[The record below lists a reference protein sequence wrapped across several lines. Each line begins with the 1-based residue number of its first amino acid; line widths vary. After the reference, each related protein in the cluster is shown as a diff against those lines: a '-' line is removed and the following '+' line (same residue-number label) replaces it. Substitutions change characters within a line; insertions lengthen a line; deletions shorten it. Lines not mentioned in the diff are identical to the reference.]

1 MRPFTY
7 QVLPGR
13 VVFGFGTI
21 TQLPAELDAL
31 GASRVV
37 LISDDMAK
45 SEADEIEADLGNRV
59 VGRIG
64 AIQPHVPIEE
74 VEAARRLTDES
85 RADAV
90 VTIGGGSTT
99 GVGKA
104 IVLET
109 EVSFLAIPTTYA
121 GSEMTPI
128 YGITAGEV
136 KRTGRDSRVKP
147 RTVIYDVDLT
157 LGLPKEVTAG
167 STMNALAH
175 CVEALYAQ
183 ERSPIITIMALEGVR
198 ALQRGSVVVAGE
210 PTNPDGRSDLL
221 YGAFLAGASL
231 GAVGMA
237 IHHRICHVLGGTFG
251 LAHGDANAVIL
262 PHVVAYNRESEPEVM
277 AALGD
282 ALEVADPALG
292 LFELAEALGA
302 PTNLADLG
310 DHGAR
315 SRPGDRDDRRRRGLQ
330 PAPGRA
336 GMDQA
341 TLGGRV
347 CGSSPIGAIG
357 RHRSNADQRRDRGA
371 RREGQEHVRDGG
383 WVRHFTP

>member
-7 QVLPGR
+7 EVLPGR

-21 TQLPAELDAL
+21 TRLSSELDGF

-37 LISDDMAK
+37 LVSDDMAK
-45 SEADEIEADLGNRV
+45 SEADEIEVDLGNRV

-64 AIQPHVPIEE
+64 EIQPHVPIEE
-74 VEAARRLTDES
+74 VEAARRLADES

-99 GVGKA
+99 GLGKA
-104 IVLET
+104 IVLEKDI
-109 EVSFLAIPTTYA
+109 SFLAIPTTYA

-128 YGITAGEV
+128 YGITAGEI
-136 KRTGRDSRVKP
+136 KRTGRDPRVKP

-183 ERSPIITIMALEGVR
+183 ERSPIVSIMALEGVR
-198 ALQRGSVVVAGE
+198 ALQRGSVVVAGD
-210 PTNPDGRSDLL
+210 PVNADGRSDLL

-262 PHVVAYNRESEPEVM
+262 PHVVAYNREAEPAAME
-277 AALGD
+277 ALSDALG
-282 ALEVADPALG
+282 VADPAVG
-292 LFELAEALGA
+292 LFELADGLGA

-310 DHGAR
+310 ITQADLEKATEMIVDGVGYNPRPVEREWIRKLLEDAYAGRPPSAR
-315 SRPGDRDDRRRRGLQ
+315 
-330 PAPGRA
+330 
-336 GMDQA
+336 
-341 TLGGRV
+341 
-347 CGSSPIGAIG
+347 
-357 RHRSNADQRRDRGA
+357 
-371 RREGQEHVRDGG
+371 
-383 WVRHFTP
+383 

>member
-7 QVLPGR
+7 QVLPAR
-13 VVFGFGTI
+13 VVFGFGTLAR
-21 TQLPAELDAL
+21 LPDELDAL
-31 GASRVV
+31 GAGRVV
-37 LISDDMAK
+37 LIADNMAK
-45 SEADEIEADLGNRV
+45 TEADQIESALGERV

-64 AIQPHVPIEE
+64 EIEPHVPIEE
-74 VEAARRLTDES
+74 VEVARRLTDD
-85 RADAV
+85 RQADAV

-104 IVLET
+104 IVLER
-109 EVSFLAIPTTYA
+109 ELSFLAIPTTYA

-136 KRTGRDSRVKP
+136 KRTGRDPRVKP
-147 RTVIYDVDLT
+147 QTVIYDVDLT
-157 LGLPKEVTAG
+157 LGLPREVTSG

-183 ERSPIITIMALEGVR
+183 ERSPIVTIMALEGVR
-198 ALQRGSVVVAGE
+198 ALQRGSLMVAGDPSDVE
-210 PTNPDGRSDLL
+210 GRSDLL

-277 AALGD
+277 AALAD
-282 ALEVADPALG
+282 AMGVTDTAIG
-292 LFELAEALGA
+292 LFELAGALGA
-302 PTNLADLG
+302 PTSLAELGITEADLDRATEMIVDG
-310 DHGAR
+310 VGYNP
-315 SRPGDRDDRRRRGLQ
+315 RPVEREWIRQLLEDAL
-330 PAPGRA
+330 AGRPPSA
-336 GMDQA
+336 Q
-341 TLGGRV
+341 
-347 CGSSPIGAIG
+347 
-357 RHRSNADQRRDRGA
+357 
-371 RREGQEHVRDGG
+371 
-383 WVRHFTP
+383 

>member
-1 MRPFTY
+1 VRPFTY

-21 TQLPAELDAL
+21 TRLPAELDAL

-74 VEAARRLTDES
+74 VEAARRLTDEN

-157 LGLPKEVTAG
+157 LGLPTEVTAG

-183 ERSPIITIMALEGVR
+183 ERSPIVSIMALEGVR
-198 ALQRGSVVVAGE
+198 ALQRGSVVVAGD
-210 PTNPDGRSDLL
+210 PANPDGRSDLL

-262 PHVVAYNRESEPEVM
+262 PHVVAYNRASEPEVM

-292 LFELAEALGA
+292 FFELAEALGA
-302 PTNLADLG
+302 PTKLADLG
-310 DHGAR
+310 ITEPDLDRATAMIVDGVGYNP
-315 SRPGDRDDRRRRGLQ
+315 RPVEREWIRQLLED
-330 PAPGRA
+330 AFAGRPPSA
-336 GMDQA
+336 Q
-341 TLGGRV
+341 
-347 CGSSPIGAIG
+347 
-357 RHRSNADQRRDRGA
+357 
-371 RREGQEHVRDGG
+371 
-383 WVRHFTP
+383 

>member
-21 TQLPAELDAL
+21 ARLPSELDAF

-64 AIQPHVPIEE
+64 EIQPHVPIEE

-104 IVLET
+104 IVLER
-109 EVSFLAIPTTYA
+109 EVAFLAIPTTYA

-136 KRTGRDSRVKP
+136 KRTGRDPSVKP

-183 ERSPIITIMALEGVR
+183 ERSPIVSIMALEGVR
-198 ALQRGSVVVAGE
+198 ALQRGSVVVSSDPVNA
-210 PTNPDGRSDLL
+210 DGRSDLL

-262 PHVVAYNRESEPEVM
+262 PHVVAYNRASEPEVM
-277 AALGD
+277 ATLAD
-282 ALEVADPALG
+282 AMGVTDPAIG
-292 LFELAEALGA
+292 LFELARTLDA

-310 DHGAR
+310 ITEPDLERATEMIVDGVGYNPRPVEREWIRQLLEDRVSGPSPSAR
-315 SRPGDRDDRRRRGLQ
+315 
-330 PAPGRA
+330 
-336 GMDQA
+336 
-341 TLGGRV
+341 
-347 CGSSPIGAIG
+347 
-357 RHRSNADQRRDRGA
+357 
-371 RREGQEHVRDGG
+371 
-383 WVRHFTP
+383 